1 MVTPQGFTDYYR
13 VLKVDRTASQN
24 AIKQAYRRLARQLHP
39 DLNPH
44 DDTAEARFKALN
56 EAYVVLSD
64 DVKRRHYDRYGQNWN
79 HHSPR
84 RAAPGGR
91 PADDFEQ
98 TEFGRHDSFS
108 AFIQDMMNRY
118 G

>member
-64 DVKRRHYDRYGQNWN
+64 DVKRRHYDRYGQDWN

-84 RAAPGGR
+84 RAALVAGPLTTSSKLSLVAMTVFQPLFR
-91 PADDFEQ
+91 
-98 TEFGRHDSFS
+98 T
-108 AFIQDMMNRY
+108 
-118 G
+118 